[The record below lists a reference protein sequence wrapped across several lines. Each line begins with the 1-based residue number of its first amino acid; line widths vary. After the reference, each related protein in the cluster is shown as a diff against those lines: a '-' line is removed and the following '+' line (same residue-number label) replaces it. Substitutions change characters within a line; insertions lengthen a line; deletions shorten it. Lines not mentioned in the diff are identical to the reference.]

1 MTDERTIDEEGTDLG
16 GFLKKVRQSRGLSLR
31 EVERLTD
38 GTVSN
43 GYLSQLENGNID
55 KPSAMMLHRLSNAY
69 KLDYHEIMKRAGFL
83 TEASRRGATLAKM
96 QEVSRHKKVEV
107 LLGYVRSAALFED
120 HAGAEFL

>member
-55 KPSAMMLHRLSNAY
+55 KPSAMMLQRLSNAY

-83 TEASRRGATLAKM
+83 TEAEEPLNRLATSVMGELA
-96 QEVSRHKKVEV
+96 SAGKKQIMV
-107 LLGYVRSAALFED
+107 LIDF
-120 HAGAEFL
+120 F

>member
-83 TEASRRGATLAKM
+83 TEAEEPINRMTQSVLGEFRSEERRVGKTWVG
-96 QEVSRHKKVEV
+96 Q
-107 LLGYVRSAALFED
+107 VR
-120 HAGAEFL
+120 

>member
-55 KPSAMMLHRLSNAY
+55 KPAAMMLHRLSNAY
-69 KLDYHEIMKRAGFL
+69 KIEYHEIMKLAGFL
-83 TEASRRGATLAKM
+83 TEAAEQVKRMATSVLGELTTYETDNLLAFLGFL
-96 QEVSRHKKVEV
+96 RHHKK
-107 LLGYVRSAALFED
+107 RT
-120 HAGAEFL
+120 

>member
-83 TEASRRGATLAKM
+83 TEEEEPLNRMATSVLGELTSDEEDQLLAFLGFLRR
-96 QEVSRHKKVEV
+96 QKK
-107 LLGYVRSAALFED
+107 
-120 HAGAEFL
+120 

>member
-69 KLDYHEIMKRAGFL
+69 KTDYIDIMKRAGR
-83 TEASRRGATLAKM
+83 TEERRVEKEWLSTCRSWCATY
-96 QEVSRHKKVEV
+96 H
-107 LLGYVRSAALFED
+107 
-120 HAGAEFL
+120 